1 MNSKV
6 QFSKDGK
13 TLTVRVLMQFRRHGG
28 RKVVMAPDG
37 NLWAP
42 SRPRIDNTIVKAL
55 ARAFRWQK
63 LLETGA
69 FGTIAELARAEKIN
83 ESYVGR
89 LLRLTLLAP
98 DIIESI
104 LDGRQL
110 IGLRI
115 DELTKPLPL
124 CWDAQRRLFGAH
136 K

>member
-1 MNSKV
+1 MNHEV

-37 NLWAP
+37 NSWAP

-69 FGTIAELARAEKIN
+69 FGTIAELARVEKIN

-98 DIIESI
+98 DIIETI
-104 LDGRQL
+104 LDGHQPV
-110 IGLRI
+110 GLRI
-115 DELTKPLPL
+115 DELTKPLPS
-124 CWDAQRRLFGAH
+124 CWDAQRQLLVAR